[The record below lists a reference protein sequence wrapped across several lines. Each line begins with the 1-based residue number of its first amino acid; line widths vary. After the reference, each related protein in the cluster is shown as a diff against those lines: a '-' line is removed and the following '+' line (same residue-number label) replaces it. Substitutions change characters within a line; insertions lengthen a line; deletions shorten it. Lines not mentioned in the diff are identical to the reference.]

1 MTYEQYLFSKLLAL
15 YDLNFAEQPYD
26 HQFEDALTMYAEFEQ
41 SSYNEEN
48 KNLYQCIVSYLKDK
62 YRF

>member
-1 MTYEQYLFSKLLAL
+1 MTYENYLFSQLLAL
-15 YDLNFAEQPYD
+15 YDINFSEQPYD
-26 HQFEDALTMYAEFEQ
+26 LQFSEAQIMYSQFEQ